1 MAASAADKLYTPT
14 ILALAVELAN
24 YPNASDLELKG
35 EARSKSCGST
45 VDVGIGPGPDR
56 KISEIG
62 ISVKACAIGQ
72 AAAAIFAA
80 AAKGKS
86 LDELKDE
93 QRQLEGWLRS
103 GGATPRIKRIELL
116 EHAREYPARHDAILL
131 PWKAA
136 IAALSNGPSPR

>member
-1 MAASAADKLYTPT
+1 MAASAAEKLYTPT

-24 YPNASDLELKG
+24 YPNASGFELKG

-45 VDVGIGPGPDR
+45 VGLGIGADPDR
-56 KISEIG
+56 KVGEIG
-62 ISVKACAIGQ
+62 ISVTACAIGQ
-72 AAAAIFAA
+72 GAAAIFAA

-86 LDELKDE
+86 LDELEDE
-93 QRQLEGWLRS
+93 LRQLEGWLRS
-103 GGATPRIKRIELL
+103 GGDTPPIERIELL
-116 EHAREYPARHDAILL
+116 EHARGYPARHDAILL